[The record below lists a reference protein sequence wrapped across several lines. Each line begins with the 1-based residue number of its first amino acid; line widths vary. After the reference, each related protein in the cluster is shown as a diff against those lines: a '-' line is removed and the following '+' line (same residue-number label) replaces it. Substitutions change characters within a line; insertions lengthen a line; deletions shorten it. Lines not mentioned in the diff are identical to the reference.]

1 MSKNLIE
8 IKKLK
13 KEFKN
18 NNSVVK
24 VLNNVNINIESGK
37 LVALVGPSG
46 SGKSTFLHLLALL
59 DEPTQGKIFLFGNSI
74 ANISE
79 DKKNRIIKDYISIIF
94 QNNNLLSD
102 FTALENVAI
111 PLIIRNQNY
120 KNSIEKAKKV
130 LAKVNLSHR
139 LNHFPSDLS
148 GGEQQRVAIARSLV
162 ADTKIILNFPAHG
175 SGFSQL
181 KSRVIEAM
189 ACGSLVLEL
198 ENKSTSSLFEP
209 GEDYVECSSI
219 DDMVTKSAFYLNNLE
234 EAERIALN
242 GNKKYLEKYTGNHY
256 WQSVFNNL

>member
-59 DEPTQGKIFLFGNSI
+59 DEPTKGKIFLFGNST

-79 DKKNRIIKDYISIIF
+79 DKKNKIIKNYISIIF

-139 LNHFPSDLS
+139 LNYFPSDLS
-148 GGEQQRVAIARSLV
+148 GGEQQRVAIARSLA
-162 ADTKIILNFPAHG
+162 ADTKIILADQPTGNLDYKT
-175 SGFSQL
+175 SNEVFSYFL
-181 KSRVIEAM
+181 KLKEKNKTILIATHNRELAKK
-189 ACGSLVLEL
+189 ADYTLSLV
-198 ENKSTSSLFEP
+198 
-209 GEDYVECSSI
+209 
-219 DDMVTKSAFYLNNLE
+219 
-234 EAERIALN
+234 N
-242 GNKKYLEKYTGNHY
+242 GNIKRKSK
-256 WQSVFNNL
+256 